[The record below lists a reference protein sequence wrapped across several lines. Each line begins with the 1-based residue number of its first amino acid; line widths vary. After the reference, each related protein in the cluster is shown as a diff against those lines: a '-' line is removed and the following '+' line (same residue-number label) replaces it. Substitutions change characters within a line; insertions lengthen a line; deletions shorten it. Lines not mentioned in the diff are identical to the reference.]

1 MNTENTNDAAAMSPA
16 SAGSQPVAW
25 QLWGDE
31 SDDGPFDHYITER
44 SAHWDAERLRQENP
58 AKKWFVV
65 PLYRSPAL
73 THEERDDIT
82 IWLAQCLRQCSA
94 TTGLGNGD
102 VAERW
107 RHRALRAGHMLTRFN

>member
-1 MNTENTNDAAAMSPA
+1 MTNTNETAEPSGA

-25 QLWGDE
+25 QLWGNE

-65 PLYRSPAL
+65 PLYRSPTL
-73 THEERDDIT
+73 TDAEQLAVAWAAREADEWDEEDT
-82 IWLAQCLRQCSA
+82 PE
-94 TTGLGNGD
+94 
-102 VAERW
+102 VAA
-107 RHRALRAGHMLTRFN
+107 HADALRGLARRLF

>member
-1 MNTENTNDAAAMSPA
+1 MPPA

-25 QLWGDE
+25 QLWGDQ

-65 PLYRSPAL
+65 PLYRQPQPTL
-73 THEERDDIT
+73 TDEERAAVKRAVAFCECTNAPLPTSDQIAT
-82 IWLAQCLRQCSA
+82 LRK
-94 TTGLGNGD
+94 LL
-102 VAERW
+102 ER
-107 RHRALRAGHMLTRFN
+107 LC